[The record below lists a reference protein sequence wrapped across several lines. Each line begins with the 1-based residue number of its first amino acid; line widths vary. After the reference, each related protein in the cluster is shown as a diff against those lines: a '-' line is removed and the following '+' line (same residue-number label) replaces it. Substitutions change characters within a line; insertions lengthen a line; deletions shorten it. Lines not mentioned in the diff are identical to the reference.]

1 MILDEL
7 AERRRGYW
15 CILVHE
21 LECVLNEKGE
31 VLAEVLLLHRFL
43 ESAVVRGALHDDGRR
58 CFLRVARVL
67 PERVLVEEK
76 EFVRFRQA
84 LFVVPRTCKCDQ
96 RKNFH
101 CHDVSPEGCAHA
113 TGTRGL

>member
-31 VLAEVLLLHRFL
+31 VLALHRFL

-76 EFVRFRQA
+76 EFVRFLQA
-84 LFVVPRTCKCDQ
+84 LCVVPRTRQCEKRQ
-96 RKNFH
+96 KLH
-101 CHDVSPEGCAHA
+101 SQDV
-113 TGTRGL
+113 